1 MKAQLLCIV
10 FAFLAACGDLPVAY
24 DTNRATTERLQPQSA
39 AEITFIKAEL
49 NALQPR
55 SIAENR
61 EFCGYMGLNP
71 AGEFAISP
79 SKRGSL
85 DGCTP
90 NDPPAS
96 LRLIASYHTHAAYSY
111 DYDSETPSPDDLM
124 GDIAEGVDGYIAT
137 PGGRVWFNDAAA
149 RTAILLCDL
158 NCIFADPHFQPDP
171 YYPVA
176 NRYSLRALIAR

>member
-10 FAFLAACGDLPVAY
+10 FAFLASCDDIPVTY
-24 DTNRATTERLQPQSA
+24 DTYSASIERPQPQSA
-39 AEITFIKAEL
+39 AEIAFIKVEL

-61 EFCGYMGLNP
+61 EYCGYLGLDLT
-71 AGEFAISP
+71 GRFAVSP
-79 SKRGSL
+79 PKRGSL

-90 NDPPAS
+90 DDPPAS

-111 DYDSETPSPDDLM
+111 DYDSEAPSPDDLM

-137 PGGRVWFNDAAA
+137 PGGRVWFNDVAAQ
-149 RTAILLCDL
+149 TAILLCDI
-158 NCIFADPHFQPDP
+158 NCIFADPRYIPDP
-171 YYPVA
+171 DYPIA
-176 NRYSLRALIAR
+176 NRYSLAALRAR

>member
-1 MKAQLLCIV
+1 MKTQLLCIV
-10 FAFLAACGDLPVAY
+10 FTFLASCDEPPVQK
-24 DTNRATTERLQPQSA
+24 DSVLSSFERPQPRTE
-39 AEITFIKAEL
+39 AEVVFITAEL

-61 EFCGYMGLNP
+61 EFCGYLGLNP
-71 AGEFAISP
+71 AGDFAISP
-79 SKRGSL
+79 PKRGSL

-96 LRLIASYHTHAAYSY
+96 LQLIASYHTHAAYSY